1 MINDI
6 LMIIL
11 KVLVIMFVLIMT
23 RYVLPYI
30 RLLLLDSLDSKLW
43 DVILTAVKS
52 VQQDPKYSIGAAKRL
67 EVIRRV
73 TDWANEHGIP
83 FTEEQLSELIEA
95 AVWTMKHEDDI
106 TGGG

>member
-6 LMIIL
+6 LMMIL
-11 KVLVIMFVLIMT
+11 KALVIIFVLIMT
-23 RYVLPYI
+23 RYVLPYLKLVLQETI
-30 RLLLLDSLDSKLW
+30 DSQLW

-73 TDWANEHGIP
+73 TDWANKHGIP

-106 TGGG
+106 TGGA

>member
-1 MINDI
+1 MINDV

-11 KVLVIMFVLIMT
+11 KALVIMFVLIMM

-30 RLLLLDSLDSKLW
+30 RLLLLDSFDSKLW

-52 VQQDPKYSIGAAKRL
+52 VQQDPKYSIGAAKKL

-73 TDWANEHGIP
+73 TDWANKHGIP
-83 FTEEQLSELIEA
+83 FTEEQLSELLEA